1 MTNSKVPLPS
11 NKRFGL
17 FLTLVLS
24 VVSAYYYFTYPEKIE
39 FVLALF
45 LGAVV
50 TALVCLFKP
59 DLFLPLNKGWF
70 FLGQLLG
77 SIVSPII
84 LGFIFFMIITPTG
97 VIGRILGRDELR
109 LKRKNVNSYWIDR
122 KATERTSDSFNNQF

>member
-1 MTNSKVPLPS
+1 MTSNKVPLPT

-24 VVSAYYYFTYPEKIE
+24 VVSAYYYLMYPDKLEL
-39 FVLALF
+39 VLALS
-45 LGAVV
+45 LGALV
-50 TALVCLFKP
+50 TALISLLKP
-59 DLFLPLNKGWF
+59 EFFLPLNKGWF

-84 LGFIFFMIITPTG
+84 LGIIFFMIITPTG

-109 LKRKNVNSYWIDR
+109 LKRKNVASYWIDR
-122 KATERTSDSFNNQF
+122 KSTERTSESFNNQY

>member
-1 MTNSKVPLPS
+1 MTCSKVPLPT

-24 VVSAYYYFTYPEKIE
+24 VVSTYYYFMYPEKIE
-39 FVLALF
+39 LVLALS
-45 LGAVV
+45 LGAIV
-50 TALVCLFKP
+50 TALISLFKSG
-59 DLFLPLNKGWF
+59 LFSPLNKGWF

-84 LGFIFFMIITPTG
+84 LGIIFFIIITPTA

-109 LKRKNVNSYWIDR
+109 LKRKNVASYWIDR
-122 KATERTSDSFNNQF
+122 KSIERTSESFNNQF